1 MGTICKTG
9 INLNNQIFADTLFRA
24 SKRWKI
30 RLSKRKN
37 KQSKTKIT
45 KTIAGHG
52 QLKQKTKGKVI
63 SRIFPDLRRLPK
75 LVTKNT

>member
-1 MGTICKTG
+1 M
-9 INLNNQIFADTLFRA
+9 FADAFFRA

-52 QLKQKTKGKVI
+52 QFKQKTKGKAI
-63 SRIFPDLRRLPK
+63 SRIFSDVRRLPK